1 MNCISTACVALLGA
15 LLLHPLST
23 QITAIYLLALA
34 ALQFGM
40 PLWLLNLQSLKKWVG
55 RIVLVVDAETDS
67 SSWFCLAS

>member
-1 MNCISTACVALLGA
+1 MALLGVM
-15 LLLHPLST
+15 LLHPLSR

-55 RIVLVVDAETDS
+55 RIGSAVGAAESDLTS
-67 SSWFCLAS
+67 